1 MTNESTMKAPIKVTI
16 EKEVVELSEHAR
28 EEIDELLS
36 HFPADQK
43 KSALLGALNV
53 VQHENKGFL
62 TEGIMIAVAEYLG
75 LAKIEVY
82 EVASFYSMYEL
93 KPVARNN
100 VAICTNI
107 CCMLMGSQ
115 TIVDHV
121 EKKLNIKIGESTEDG
136 RIYLKKEE
144 ECLAAC
150 AGGPMMQVNHV
161 YYEKLTPEMVDEIL
175 DGLE

>member
-1 MTNESTMKAPIKVTI
+1 MVATTIKAETMEITG
-16 EKEVVELSEHAR
+16 LSSHAR

-62 TEGIMIAVAEYLG
+62 TEALMTLVADYLD

-121 EKKLNIKIGESTEDG
+121 EKKLNIKIGESTGDG

-161 YYEKLTPEMVDEIL
+161 YYENLTPEKVDEIL

>member
-1 MTNESTMKAPIKVTI
+1 MTAV
-16 EKEVVELSEHAR
+16 KENVEMIELSAHAR
-28 EEIDELLS
+28 EEIDALLKE
-36 HFPADQK
+36 FPADQK
-43 KSALLGALNV
+43 KSALLGALTI
-53 VQHENKGFL
+53 VQHENNGFL
-62 TEGIMIAVAEYLG
+62 TEGLMVAVADYLE

-115 TIVDHV
+115 SIVDHV
-121 EKKLNIKIGESTEDG
+121 ENKLGIKVGESTDDG

-161 YYEKLTPEMVDEIL
+161 YYENLTPEMVDEIL
-175 DGLE
+175 DSLE

>member
-1 MTNESTMKAPIKVTI
+1 MTDCKTRAIQVATEAA
-16 EKEVVELSEHAR
+16 ELSAQAR
-28 EEIDELLS
+28 AEIDELLT
-36 HFPADQK
+36 HYPEDQK
-43 KSALLGALNV
+43 KSALLGALTI
-53 VQHENKGFL
+53 VQHENQGFL
-62 TEGIMIAVAEYLG
+62 TEELMAAVADYLG

-93 KPVARNN
+93 KPVARHN

-107 CCMLMGSQ
+107 CCMLTGAQ
-115 TIVDHV
+115 DIVDHV
-121 EKKLNIKIGESTEDG
+121 EKKLGIKTGESTADG

-161 YYEKLTPEMVDEIL
+161 YYENLTPEKVDEIL
-175 DGLE
+175 DSLE

>member
-1 MTNESTMKAPIKVTI
+1 MTTATEEMI
-16 EKEVVELSEHAR
+16 LSAHAR

-53 VQHENKGFL
+53 VQHENNGFL
-62 TEGIMIAVAEYLG
+62 TEELMAAVADYLD

-121 EKKLNIKIGESTEDG
+121 EKKLGIKIGESTDDG

-161 YYEKLTPEMVDEIL
+161 YYENLTPEKVDEIL
-175 DGLE
+175 DSLE

>member
-1 MTNESTMKAPIKVTI
+1 MTTATEEMT
-16 EKEVVELSEHAR
+16 LSAHAR

-36 HFPADQK
+36 HFPAEQK

-62 TEGIMIAVAEYLG
+62 TEELMEAVADYLD

-115 TIVDHV
+115 SIVEHV
-121 EKKLNIKIGESTEDG
+121 EKKLGIKIGESTDDG

-161 YYEKLTPEMVDEIL
+161 YYENLTPEKVDEIL
-175 DGLE
+175 DSLE

>member
-1 MTNESTMKAPIKVTI
+1 MSTDTVEKAQ
-16 EKEVVELSEHAR
+16 LSAHAR
-28 EEIDELLS
+28 EEIDELLT

-43 KSALLGALNV
+43 KSALLGALNI
-53 VQHENKGFL
+53 VQHENNGYL
-62 TEGIMIAVAEYLG
+62 TEELMELVAEYLD

-93 KPVARNN
+93 EPVARNN

-115 TIVDHV
+115 SLVDHV
-121 EKKLNIKIGESTEDG
+121 ENKLGIKVGESTEDG

-161 YYEKLTPEMVDEIL
+161 YYENLTPEKVDEIL
-175 DGLE
+175 DSLE